1 MRFLTDIRLLL
12 IALWLGGA
20 CYFSF
25 AVAPSAFGVLP
36 SRELAGSMVS
46 RTLLITNV
54 SGIIIG
60 AILILTSLVG
70 AANYKKFF
78 VWAER
83 GLMTIM
89 IAACAVGQFVI
100 GSWLAYVKSQMGK
113 PIDELAADDPLRMQ
127 FNQLHEYSVWLLLT
141 AMICALIAFFLIGRK
156 TVVKPVETKK
166 DPYDFSDLIH

>member
-1 MRFLTDIRLLL
+1 MRFLTDTRLLL
-12 IALWLGGA
+12 IALWLGAA

-36 SRELAGSMVS
+36 SRELAGSLVN

-60 AILILTSLVG
+60 VILILTSLVG
-70 AANYKKFF
+70 AANYKKVFF
-78 VWAER
+78 WAER
-83 GLMTIM
+83 VLLAIM
-89 IAACAVGQFVI
+89 IAACAIGQFVI
-100 GSWLAYVKSQMGK
+100 GGWLAYVKSQMGK

-127 FNQLHEYSVWLLLT
+127 FNQLHEYSVWLLVA
-141 AMICALIAFFLIGRK
+141 AMIAALITFFLINRK
-156 TVVKPVETKK
+156 SVVKPVETKK

>member
-12 IALWLGGA
+12 IALWLGA
-20 CYFSF
+20 AVFFSF

-36 SRELAGSMVS
+36 SRELAGSMVN

-60 AILILTSLVG
+60 AILILTSLTS

-78 VWAER
+78 VWTER
-83 GLMTIM
+83 ALLAILV
-89 IAACAVGQFVI
+89 AACAVGQFVI
-100 GSWLAYVKSQMGK
+100 GGWLAYVKSQMGK
-113 PIDELAADDPLRMQ
+113 PIDELAADDPLRIQ
-127 FNQLHEYSVWLLLT
+127 FNQFHEYSVWLLLT
-141 AMICALIAFFLIGRK
+141 AMICALIAFFLINRK
-156 TVVKPVETKK
+156 SVVKPVETKK